1 MKRRYVLLFPA
12 IIFCALYSHAQLWS
26 GVLNPTSGTGAC
38 SAGSLS
44 APGKCAIDWTQTGV
58 PGGIPSASWTQCGS
72 TIQASAYENGSSD
85 ATSAINAALSNCGST
100 LSNPHYV
107 LLSSGTF
114 LIKGNLTIPGY
125 TVLRGAGTL
134 STILNTTG
142 TSGAVITMGTG
153 GGISSG
159 GPNSATINSGNT
171 AGSTSLTL
179 SSTSGMSVG
188 GYLMITELDDPVYV
202 TIDTIVNTPCT
213 FCDYPFQGA
222 RARGQIVEVEN
233 ISGNTV
239 TISPA
244 LYTNYGTASNTS
256 PALATP
262 VPGVQK
268 YSGVELL
275 QTYANNTGYA
285 QTFALWGCMYCWVK
299 EVFDNYTDGD
309 HIDDY
314 YGYRDEFRDS
324 YFSNAMLH
332 SPGGADSDVSLLN
345 KTSGS
350 LVENNILERLHV
362 GVIVDWGSAGNVVG
376 YNYSYGNFDSSG
388 DLVIMSSFLE
398 HGASPQFNL
407 YEGNVGNNI
416 TLDSFWG
423 SGSNETMFRNQF
435 RGTDTLASPLTAGR
449 STVDWSSTQL
459 ANEQMF
465 AITNSWVHTNSNAI
479 GNVLGSADA
488 LTAATQGL
496 YTGGTAPYTSTV
508 IPSATRNYNNWFYA
522 VSVGYDTGSDTNG
535 SGVKTFAGGPS
546 NIAGY
551 WVGKASGPIFQ
562 HGNFDIAGGSIIWA
576 SGTTHSLPPSFY
588 QSSEPGWFGS
598 IPWPA
603 VGPDVTGGN
612 VDASTLQGHVNA
624 IPAEACYNSTS
635 RDSSGLLLFDPT
647 VCYSSSNTLP
657 PAPPT
662 GLTVIV
668 Q

>member
-1 MKRRYVLLFPA
+1 
-12 IIFCALYSHAQLWS
+12 
-26 GVLNPTSGTGAC
+26 
-38 SAGSLS
+38 
-44 APGKCAIDWTQTGV
+44 
-58 PGGIPSASWTQCGS
+58 
-72 TIQASAYENGSSD
+72 
-85 ATSAINAALSNCGST
+85 
-100 LSNPHYV
+100 
-107 LLSSGTF
+107 
-114 LIKGNLTIPGY
+114 
-125 TVLRGAGTL
+125 
-134 STILNTTG
+134 
-142 TSGAVITMGTG
+142 MGTG

-188 GYLMITELDDPVYV
+188 GYLMISELNDPVYA
-202 TIDTIVNTPCT
+202 TIDSIANAGDPCT
-213 FCDYPFQGA
+213 WCDYPFSGA
-222 RARGQIVEVEN
+222 RARGQIVEIET
-233 ISGNTV
+233 ISGNTL
-239 TISPA
+239 TISPG
-244 LYTNYGTASNTS
+244 LYTNYGTASSTS

-285 QTFALWGCMYCWVK
+285 QTFALWACMYCWVK
-299 EVFDNYTDGD
+299 EVFNNYSDGD

-332 SPGGADSDVSLLN
+332 SPGSSDSDVSLLDQ
-345 KTSGS
+345 TSGT
-350 LVENNILERLHV
+350 LIENNILERLHV

-376 YNYSYGNFDSSG
+376 YNYSYGNFDASG
-388 DLVIMSSFLE
+388 DLVIMASFLE

-435 RGTDTLASPLTAGR
+435 RGTDTLASPLSAGR
-449 STVDWSSTQL
+449 NTVNWSSAQL

-465 AITNSWVHTNSNAI
+465 GITNSWVHTNSNAI

-496 YTGGTAPYTSTV
+496 YTGGATPYTSTV
-508 IPSATRNYNNWFYA
+508 IPSAMRNYNNWFYA
-522 VSVGYDTGSDTNG
+522 VSVGYDTGSDTSG

-546 NIAGY
+546 NAVGY
-551 WVGKASGPIFQ
+551 WVGLASGTIFQ
-562 HGNFDIAGGSIIWA
+562 HGNFDIASNSTIWA
-576 SGTTHSLPPSFY
+576 SGVTHTLPASLFH
-588 QSSEPGWFGS
+588 SSQPAFWTVPAS
-598 IPWPA
+598 WSDQPPWPA
-603 VGPDVTGGN
+603 IGPDVTGGN
-612 VDASTLQGHVNA
+612 VDNSTLAGHVYQ
-624 IPAEACYNSTS
+624 IPAEACYNNTA
-635 RDSSGLLLFDPT
+635 RDATGIKLFNPANCYGIDPPPP
-647 VCYSSSNTLP
+647 P

-662 GLTVIV
+662 GLNAVV